1 MKTVIVGAGISG
13 LATAHALLEKQPDLG
28 LLVLEA
34 SDRVGGKV
42 WSDKTDEGFLCES
55 GVNAFL
61 DNKPKTLALSQELGL
76 SPITSFDASRHRF
89 VFSENHLHE
98 LPATPPA
105 FLTSNL
111 LSIPGRL
118 RVMLETLVP
127 RGHKADETLAEFA
140 IRRLGQE
147 AFEKLID
154 PMASGVYAGDA
165 TQLSLESCFPRI
177 HEVETEYRSLI
188 VGLLKLQIKARRE
201 GNKNT
206 PTAGPGGKLTSFTQ
220 GMSALPLAIAKGLGD
235 RVRVSTAIRS
245 MTRKNKIY
253 ALHLSNGE
261 KIEAERIILACPA
274 HAQAAILK
282 ELDADISDELNSIPY
297 PSLSICCLG
306 YKRNKIKHDLNGFGF
321 LVPSRERRSILGT
334 LWDASIFPQRAPD
347 GQVLLRS
354 MIGGAR
360 APELA
365 ELPEEKLLDVVRADL
380 QDVMGINAEPD
391 FVRVYRHQQAIPQYV
406 VGHGQRLKT
415 INRLLQKHPGLFLTG
430 NAYKGVALNDCISN
444 AYHLADTLYPVNSP
458 VA

>member
-13 LATAHALLEKQPDLG
+13 LATAHALLEKQPDLE

-42 WSDKTDEGFLCES
+42 WSDKTEEGFLCES

-89 VFSENHLHE
+89 VYSENHLHE

-111 LSIPGRL
+111 LSVPGRL

-127 RGHKADETLAEFA
+127 RGHQADETLAEFA

-188 VGLLKLQIKARRE
+188 VGLLKLQIKAHWE

-220 GMSALPLAIAKGLGD
+220 GMSALPLAIANSLEN
-235 RVRVSTAIRS
+235 RIRISTAVQS
-245 MTRKNKIY
+245 MTREDKRY
-253 ALHLSNGE
+253 ALHLGNGE

-297 PSLSICCLG
+297 PSLAICCLG
-306 YKRNKIKHDLNGFGF
+306 YKRDKIKHDLNGFGF
-321 LVPSRERRSILGT
+321 LEPSRERQSIIAT
-334 LWDASIFPQRAPD
+334 LWDATIFPQRAPD
-347 GQVLLRS
+347 GKVLRRS

-360 APELA
+360 AAGLA
-365 ELPEEKLLDVVRADL
+365 ELQEEELLDAVRRAF
-380 QDVMGINAEPD
+380 QDALGINAGPD
-391 FVRVYRHQQAIPQYV
+391 CR
-406 VGHGQRLKT
+406 G
-415 INRLLQKHPGLFLTG
+415 
-430 NAYKGVALNDCISN
+430 C
-444 AYHLADTLYPVNSP
+444 
-458 VA
+458 

>member
-13 LATAHALLEKQPDLG
+13 LATAHALLEKQPDLE

-42 WSDKTDEGFLCES
+42 WPDKTDEGFLCES

-76 SPITSFDASRHRF
+76 SPTTSFDASRHRF

-105 FLTSNL
+105 FLTSHL

-127 RGHKADETLAEFA
+127 RGHKANETLAEFA

-188 VGLLKLQIKARRE
+188 LGLLQLQIKARRE

-220 GMSALPLAIAKGLGD
+220 GMSALPLAIANSLEN
-235 RVRVSTAIRS
+235 RIRISTAVQS
-245 MTRKNKIY
+245 MTREDKRY
-253 ALHLSNGE
+253 ALHLGNGE
-261 KIEAERIILACPA
+261 KIEAERIILASPA

-282 ELDADISDELNSIPY
+282 EFDADISDELNSIPY

-306 YKRNKIKHDLNGFGF
+306 YKSDKIKHDLNGFGF

-334 LWDASIFPQRAPD
+334 LWDASIFPPRAPD
-347 GQVLLRS
+347 GKVLRRS

-360 APELA
+360 AAGLA
-365 ELPEEKLLDVVRADL
+365 ELQEEELLDAVRRAF
-380 QDVMGINAEPD
+380 QDALGINAGPD
-391 FVRVYRHQQAIPQYV
+391 CR
-406 VGHGQRLKT
+406 G
-415 INRLLQKHPGLFLTG
+415 
-430 NAYKGVALNDCISN
+430 C
-444 AYHLADTLYPVNSP
+444 
-458 VA
+458 

>member
-13 LATAHALLEKQPDLG
+13 LATAHALLEKRPDLE

-42 WSDKTDEGFLCES
+42 WSDQTKEGFLCES

-111 LSIPGRL
+111 LSLPGRL
-118 RVMLETLVP
+118 RVMLETLIP
-127 RGHKADETLAEFA
+127 RGHQPDEALAEFA
-140 IRRLGQE
+140 IRRLGHE

-154 PMASGVYAGDA
+154 PMASGVFAGNA
-165 TQLSLESCFPRI
+165 NHLSLKSCFPRI
-177 HEVETEYRSLI
+177 HQVENEHRSLI
-188 VGLLKLQIKARRE
+188 IGLIKLQIKARLK

-220 GMSALPLAIAKGLGD
+220 GMSALPLAIADGLGD
-235 RVRVSTAIRS
+235 RLRVSTAVLSI
-245 MTRKNKIY
+245 TRENNIY
-253 ALHLSNGE
+253 AVHLNNGE
-261 KIEAERIILACPA
+261 IIEAERIILASPA
-274 HAQAAILK
+274 HPQATMLK
-282 ELDADISDELNSIPY
+282 GLASDISNELSSIPY
-297 PSLSICCLG
+297 PALSICCLG
-306 YKRNKIKHDLNGFGF
+306 YMRNKIKHNLNGFGF

-347 GQVLLRS
+347 GHVLLRS
-354 MIGGAR
+354 MVGGAR
-360 APELA
+360 TPELA
-365 ELPEEKLLDVVRADL
+365 LLPEDKLIDLVRHDL
-380 QDVMGINAEPD
+380 QEVMGINAEPD
-391 FVRVYRHQQAIPQYV
+391 FVRLYRHQKAIPQYE
-406 VGHGQRLKT
+406 VGHGKRLKS
-415 INRLLQKHPGLFLTG
+415 INQLLEKHPGLILTG
-430 NAYKGVALNDCISN
+430 NAYKGVALNDCIAN
-444 AYHLADTLYPVNSP
+444 AYHLADTLYPAKTN
-458 VA
+458 